1 MATQKEQWKKD
12 LPLSI
17 LTIALIVAL
26 FFYDDGSYLVV
37 GAVPGVVV
45 LAIWLGRCFERAT
58 PDDKFHFFHA
68 WKIPDPTTRGALW
81 LISAFDGVLH
91 SIRAV
96 AVFALVEMASKL
108 SFDVSGSL
116 AATVA
121 VVVMA
126 AATPAGYWSYRRRYE
141 PVDGAGGS
149 LLRYVGKSD
158 LTFREKCGL
167 AIAAIAG
174 VIALP
179 VALPL
184 WLARFA

>member
-1 MATQKEQWKKD
+1 MATQKEQWKKG
-12 LPLSI
+12 LPVSLI
-17 LTIALIVAL
+17 TIALIVAL
-26 FFYDDGSYLVV
+26 FFYDDGSYLVIGV
-37 GAVPGVVV
+37 LPGVVV
-45 LAIWLGRCFERAT
+45 LSIWLGRCFERGT
-58 PDDKFHFFHA
+58 PDDKFDFFHP
-68 WKIPDPTTRGALW
+68 WKIPDPASSGAIW

-96 AVFALVEMASKL
+96 AIFALIEMASKL
-108 SFDVSGSL
+108 SIEVSGAL

-126 AATPAGYWSYRRRYE
+126 AATPAGYWSYRRMYE

-174 VIALP
+174 VIALT
-179 VALPL
+179 VAIPF

>member
-12 LPLSI
+12 LPLSLI
-17 LTIALIVAL
+17 TIALIVAL

-37 GAVPGVVV
+37 GAVAGVVV

-58 PDDKFHFFHA
+58 PEDKFHFFHA
-68 WKIPDPTTRGALW
+68 WKIPDPAAGGVIW
-81 LISAFDGVLH
+81 LLSAFDGVLY

-96 AVFALVEMASKL
+96 AIFALVEMASKL
-108 SFDVSGSL
+108 SLDVSGAL

-126 AATPAGYWSYRRRYE
+126 AATPASYWSYRRRYE
-141 PVDGAGGS
+141 SVDGANGS
-149 LLRYVGKSD
+149 LLRYIGESD

-174 VIALP
+174 AIALP
-179 VALPL
+179 AAAPL